1 MSPPLPTPDAVAAD
15 LARYRTMVEHAAE
28 GICVGQG
35 GRIRFAN
42 ACCLDLLGV
51 TAQEVAAR
59 AMIEYVHPDDR
70 EFVTSQRDRRSRG
83 EHVPAFEARF
93 VRPDGTVWWAE
104 IAGVVAEWEGAPAN
118 LFYLRDTTGRRLLDE
133 QLKATLAREREL
145 GELKSRLV
153 ALASHEFRTPLAAIL
168 SSAELLE
175 HYGDKIAPDEK
186 RSILIELVGA
196 AGRMQHM
203 LDDMLRLGDAAE
215 DKLKERLAR
224 ASAPPNR

>member
-1 MSPPLPTPDAVAAD
+1 MSQPPPSPDAVAAD

-51 TAQEVAAR
+51 TAQQVAGR
-59 AMIEYVHPDDR
+59 AMIEYVFADDR

-93 VRPDGTVWWAE
+93 QRPDGTIWWAE

-175 HYGDKIAPDEK
+175 HYGDKIDPDEK
-186 RSILIELVGA
+186 RSILGELVGA